1 MSRNRG
7 TGKTMAQ
14 KKRTLLKK
22 ITYVFIL
29 LLGVYIIWCT
39 VVWNRQPTIT
49 VDYVAMQNA
58 KALSVDNQDAALPLY
73 IDAAIAFEKD
83 PEPSSEDYD
92 LLVPY
97 WPHQGGWEMY
107 IQWIH
112 RNSKT
117 FELIREASGKTG
129 LGVIIGAEPT
139 DKDKKLFGED
149 LQFSFFADEQDSQ
162 LDQLMHGSLLNTSLP
177 YLGTFRSLARMLV
190 YDARQG
196 AFKGDQSRFV
206 SDVEA
211 MLKLARHCK
220 ETPAL
225 IPDLVAMSI
234 AKMSLRVTGEVLAL
248 SPEIFDDEHLTRL
261 SNLYLDSGDLFHIRL
276 ETERVF
282 LLDSLQRLYTDDG
295 NGDGSLIAESMSL
308 MEFITSAN
316 ETSLPWANTI
326 FSFLSGPLVT
336 WNVAS
341 RKDALAE
348 YDRRMDYYAE
358 QSTLPLYARQLND
371 QFFSDEDGWWSRSRF
386 VVVDVLAPVFGRSI
400 NSESTSLA
408 VRNSIVAVIAM
419 ELYQRAEGKW
429 PTRLAQ
435 AMENPPLDPWSGE
448 PMQIAFED
456 GRPLIYSFGVDRND
470 DGGTFYNKRGQN
482 YRSPWAEYLEPER
495 MFSDHE
501 GYSANRSNEYARDWQ
516 PADSEDL
523 PDGDWILWP
532 PIVD

>member
-1 MSRNRG
+1 
-7 TGKTMAQ
+7 
-14 KKRTLLKK
+14 
-22 ITYVFIL
+22 
-29 LLGVYIIWCT
+29 
-39 VVWNRQPTIT
+39 
-49 VDYVAMQNA
+49 
-58 KALSVDNQDAALPLY
+58 
-73 IDAAIAFEKD
+73 
-83 PEPSSEDYD
+83 
-92 LLVPY
+92 
-97 WPHQGGWEMY
+97 
-107 IQWIH
+107 
-112 RNSKT
+112 
-117 FELIREASGKTG
+117 
-129 LGVIIGAEPT
+129 
-139 DKDKKLFGED
+139 
-149 LQFSFFADEQDSQ
+149 
-162 LDQLMHGSLLNTSLP
+162 
-177 YLGTFRSLARMLV
+177 MLV

-248 SPEIFDDEHLTRL
+248 SPEVFDDEHLTRL

-358 QSTLPLYARQLND
+358 QSALPLYARQLND

-408 VRNSIVAVIAM
+408 VRNSIVALIAM

>member
-1 MSRNRG
+1 
-7 TGKTMAQ
+7 MAQ
-14 KKRTLLKK
+14 KKRALLKK
-22 ITYVFIL
+22 ITFVFIL

-49 VDYVAMQNA
+49 VDYVAVQNA
-58 KALSVDNQDAALPLY
+58 KALSVDNKDAALPLY

-83 PEPSSEDYD
+83 REPGYD
-92 LLVPY
+92 DFDVVFPY
-97 WPHQGGWEMY
+97 WPYQGGWEIY
-107 IQWIH
+107 VEWLH

-129 LGVIIGAEPT
+129 LGSIIGAEPT
-139 DKDKKLFGED
+139 DKDKELFGED
-149 LQFSFFADEQDSQ
+149 VRFSFFADEQTSQ
-162 LDQLMHGSLLNTSLP
+162 FDQLMNGSLFNTSLP
-177 YLGTFRSLARMLV
+177 YLGKFRGLARMLV
-190 YDARQG
+190 YDARQA
-196 AFKGDQSRFV
+196 AFEGDQSQFV

-211 MLKLARHCK
+211 MLKLAKHCK

-234 AKMSLRVTGEVLAL
+234 ARMSLRVTGEVLAL
-248 SPEIFDDEHLTRL
+248 SPEVFDDEHLTRL

-276 ETERVF
+276 ETERVL
-282 LLDSLQRLYTDDG
+282 LLDLLQRLYTDNG
-295 NGDGSLIAESMSL
+295 NDDGSLIVQFMPL

-341 RKDALAE
+341 RKEALAE
-348 YDRRMDYYAE
+348 YDRRMDYYTE

-371 QFFSDEDGWWSRSRF
+371 QFFSDEDAWWSRSRF

-400 NSESTSLA
+400 NSEPTGLA
-408 VRNSIVAVIAM
+408 KRDSIVAVIAM
-419 ELYQRAEGKW
+419 ELYRRAEGKW
-429 PTRLAQ
+429 PTRLDQ
-435 AMENPPLDPWSGE
+435 AMENPPLDPWSGK

-470 DGGTFYNKRGQN
+470 DGGTFYNKMTGGLARGQT
-482 YRSPWAEYLEPER
+482 YRSPWTQYLEPER

-501 GYSANRSNEYARDWQ
+501 GYSAKSSNENARDWQ